1 MLQSKGAVGL
11 ATSSA
16 TGKTEKIAK
25 RVRESRG
32 EERVKESD
40 SAGGEGGGREEEMGT
55 PAERKRA
62 KLDRDEVEALINAK
76 SSHDWINQEVGLHI

>member
-1 MLQSKGAVGL
+1 
-11 ATSSA
+11 
-16 TGKTEKIAK
+16 
-25 RVRESRG
+25 
-32 EERVKESD
+32 
-40 SAGGEGGGREEEMGT
+40 MGT

>member
-40 SAGGEGGGREEEMGT
+40 SAGGEGGEGRRRWGHQRSVRELSLTVM
-55 PAERKRA
+55 RWR
-62 KLDRDEVEALINAK
+62 L
-76 SSHDWINQEVGLHI
+76 